1 MEVATGMMLRA
12 NVDSKVEGT
21 LAVFGR
27 DIPVTINISMKTEG
41 RALK

>member
-1 MEVATGMMLRA
+1 MMLRA